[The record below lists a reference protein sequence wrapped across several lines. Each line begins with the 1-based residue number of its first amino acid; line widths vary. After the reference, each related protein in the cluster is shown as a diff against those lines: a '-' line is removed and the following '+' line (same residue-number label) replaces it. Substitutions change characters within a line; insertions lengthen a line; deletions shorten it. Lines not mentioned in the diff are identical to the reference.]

1 MKTLLFCLSAS
12 ALALA
17 ASLAGAAS
25 SQNAANAD
33 MPLHSNSINAVRPGT
48 ALGPTA
54 SIAGNP
60 TDADVGDSDS
70 FGRKLQWLGLM
81 DASVTLA
88 SDCTGAAPPYACQVV
103 GTPDTI
109 TTFDFEDLNR
119 VSLPKNSAD
128 TLLCYWFSP
137 WLDVDYT
144 NPSASTVLARVTV
157 DPTLTIE
164 SPVLSTPGL
173 IDPTTG
179 APFNGK
185 LLTGMT
191 SLQHIV
197 KPLSPGLSYSERTR
211 DSSVCIAGF
220 LTKSALKETY
230 GLSNSQANDF
240 FNKPIVVHLNISG
253 STQYVGSAYLYF
265 GMRIVGD

>member
-1 MKTLLFCLSAS
+1 MKTLALCLFAGTFALGAS
-12 ALALA
+12 I
-17 ASLAGAAS
+17 AGAVS
-25 SQNAANAD
+25 SQNVANAD
-33 MPLHSNSINAVRPGT
+33 MPLHGVKSGAVRPGAT
-48 ALGPTA
+48 LDPIATIA
-54 SIAGNP
+54 SNP

-81 DASVTLA
+81 DASVTLG

-103 GTPDTI
+103 GAPDAV
-109 TTFDFEDLNR
+109 TTFDFEDINR

-137 WLDVDYT
+137 WLTVNYT
-144 NPSASTVLARVTV
+144 NPTASTVLARLTI

-164 SPVLSTPGL
+164 SPVLNTPGL
-173 IDPTTG
+173 IDPTSG

-185 LLTGMT
+185 LITGMS

-197 KPLSPGLSYSERTR
+197 KPMPAGVSYGERTR

-220 LTKSALKETY
+220 LSKSALKETY
-230 GLSNSQANDF
+230 GLSNNQANDF

-253 STQYVGSAYLYF
+253 STQYVDSAYLYF